1 MLQVSGLLNQLQLV
15 NKRKIEKRKLQRAR
29 QIVQLQV
36 RKTAEAKRRESFN
49 KVVSQFVCCI

>member
-1 MLQVSGLLNQLQLV
+1 MQVSGLLNQLKLV

-49 KVVSQFVCCI
+49 KVAPQ